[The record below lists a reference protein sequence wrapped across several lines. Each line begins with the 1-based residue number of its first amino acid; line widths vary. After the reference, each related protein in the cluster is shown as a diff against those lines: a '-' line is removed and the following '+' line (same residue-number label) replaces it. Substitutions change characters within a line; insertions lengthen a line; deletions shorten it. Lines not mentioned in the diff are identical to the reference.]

1 MDGWKDG
8 ALAAAI
14 GVERRKLR
22 MRRVSAIE
30 DSALFNGILGDEG
43 MEGWIDLQLA

>member
-14 GVERRKLR
+14 RVGRRKLR

-30 DSALFNGILGDEG
+30 DSALFNGVSGDDG
-43 MEGWIDLQLA
+43 MKGRIDSQLA